1 MMKYSDFG
9 GGDMKNPYCSFCT
22 DKQGNLLPKE
32 QVQSNLSKFYLKQG
46 VCKEEAERKALE
58 LMHSAP
64 AWRKK

>member
-1 MMKYSDFG
+1 MMRASDFG
-9 GGDMKNPYCSFCT
+9 GGDMSNPYCFFCT
-22 DKQGNLLPKE
+22 DKAGKLLPKE
-32 QVQSNLSKFYLKQG
+32 QVQANLTRFYLKQG